1 VSDYG
6 EQMSDPKSK
15 GPGTRPQGLS
25 RRKFLLGSAATAM
38 SVAAA
43 STGLGLFA
51 LSERAQAFFNMG
63 AFLRKNS
70 SVTNITVTYSSS
82 DNTGHNVYNDAKNST
97 YASPVWSGS
106 GAINLTIKVNSGV
119 ILGSPNASSYAL
131 TVPNSFPNGS
141 TITLVNSGYIVGA
154 GGAGG
159 APDHWPSGSGMGG
172 AGGAGGTAISI
183 STAMTINNTNGY
195 IFGGGGGG
203 GGCGSIM
210 YGDGDGAGGGQGSA
224 GGAGSGATGTAGSF
238 SGPGIMWSGFS
249 EGVGGTWGNP
259 GTTGYSDSTSGGPGG
274 AAGNAI
280 KLNGNTITWAGGNN
294 STRVKGAVN

>member
-1 VSDYG
+1 MAESSGD
-6 EQMSDPKSK
+6 K
-15 GPGTRPQGLS
+15 RS
-25 RRKFLLGSAATAM
+25 RRKFLLSSAVTATAI
-38 SVAAA
+38 VAA
-43 STGLGLFA
+43 SIGISLFGEHA
-51 LSERAQAFFNMG
+51 KAFFNMG
-63 AFLRKNS
+63 AFLKKNS
-70 SVTNITVTYSSS
+70 SVTNVTVTYSSS
-82 DNTGHNVYNDAKNST
+82 DNTGHNVYNDAKSST

-106 GAINLTIKVNSGV
+106 TAINLTIKVNSGV
-119 ILGSPNASSYAL
+119 TLGSPNTSSYAL
-131 TVPNSFPNGS
+131 TVPNSFPTGS

-159 APDHWPSGSGMGG
+159 ASDHWPSGSGMGG

-210 YGDGDGAGGGQGSA
+210 YGDGDGAGGGQGSV
-224 GGAGSGATGTAGSF
+224 GGAGSGTGTAGSF
-238 SGPGIMWSGFS
+238 SGPGIMSSGFS

-280 KLNGNTITWAGGNN
+280 KLNGNAITWAGGNN